1 MCLTVFSLFLADI
14 QLEIFQMI
22 FNWRY
27 LAESFKCV
35 SLSHC
40 FVASVFLVSLSLYFC
55 LTVSPSLF
63 FADIQLETTGEP
75 ESFKCDCF
83 LLKSL
88 FSSCFFLALSFADI
102 QLRYLTQSSLL
113 SVLWFLSFSFFW
125 LETGDNGAR
134 KSLNFLENVQIKFIK
149 QRHLFQLVPDNKHS
163 VKSSSFFVVLCNW
176 EQQPQWSYSK
186 EWLWTIPD
194 ICHGYH
200 GWYPWKPNLSCG
212 QILHMRNVKKAC
224 NVEK

>member
-22 FNWRY
+22 FNCRY

-35 SLSHC
+35 SLFCCIGVPGFSP
-40 FVASVFLVSLSLYFC
+40 SLYFC

-113 SVLWFLSFSFFW
+113 SVLWFLSFSFFDW
-125 LETGDNGAR
+125 RLETMGR
-134 KSLNFLENVQIKFIK
+134 ENHWIFW
-149 QRHLFQLVPDNKHS
+149 RMF
-163 VKSSSFFVVLCNW
+163 
-176 EQQPQWSYSK
+176 
-186 EWLWTIPD
+186 
-194 ICHGYH
+194 
-200 GWYPWKPNLSCG
+200 
-212 QILHMRNVKKAC
+212 R
-224 NVEK
+224 